1 MTKVKKFFLKMSC
14 EKKCLM
20 LMFEKERTSG
30 TWTLVIWI
38 KVGFD
43 QVGLKLNNFSVKVF
57 SGSKLNKVKYFDM
70 RKQCD
75 K

>member
-1 MTKVKKFFLKMSC
+1 
-14 EKKCLM
+14 
-20 LMFEKERTSG
+20 MFEKERTSG

-43 QVGLKLNNFSVKVF
+43 QVGSKLNNFSVKVF